1 MKHNIKITA
10 LLLVM
15 FLFTQLLGLAVIN
28 AYSPRTEKVFVNGT
42 VQNVTVQTEIPYGM
56 QPPEMKPWEA
66 FQSIGI
72 SIVLAVVIMF
82 FLMKKRAD
90 LLLRI
95 WFFSVVAISM
105 AIALNAFFMKL
116 DFLSGTQMLAFV
128 LAFPL
133 AFYKIFQ
140 RNIIIHNA
148 TELLIY
154 PGIAVIFVPMLNVL
168 AAAALLALIAV
179 YDVYAV
185 WHSGFMQKLAK
196 FQMQQ
201 LKVFTGF
208 FIPYMAKKD
217 RAIISRIKSLPQK
230 EQINKFK
237 KLKIKVNLAIL
248 GGGDITF
255 PLIFAGV
262 ILRASGIWHA
272 LIVPLFAT
280 LALLLLFAVA
290 KKGKFY
296 PAMLFLSPAC
306 ILAWLVG
313 MLF

>member
-1 MKHNIKITA
+1 MKHNLKITA
-10 LLLVM
+10 LLLAM

-28 AYSPRTEKVFVNGT
+28 AYSPRIEKVFVNGT

-56 QPPEMKPWEA
+56 QPPEMQPWEA
-66 FQSIGI
+66 LQSIGV
-72 SIVLAVVIMF
+72 SIILAVIIMF

-90 LLLRI
+90 LLLRV
-95 WFFSVVAISM
+95 WLFSVVVISI
-105 AIALNAFFMKL
+105 AIAFNAGFMKL
-116 DFLSGTQMLAFV
+116 SFLSGTQMLAFV

-154 PGIAVIFVPMLNVL
+154 PGIAVIFVPILNVW

-196 FQMQQ
+196 FQMNQ

-208 FIPYMAKKD
+208 FVPYVAKKD
-217 RAIISRIKSLPQK
+217 RIIIERMKSLPQK
-230 EQINKFK
+230 EKMQKFK

-262 ILRASGIWHA
+262 ILRTSGLLHA
-272 LIVPLFAT
+272 IIVPLAAT

-306 ILAWLVG
+306 ILAWLIG

>member
-1 MKHNIKITA
+1 
-10 LLLVM
+10 M
-15 FLFTQLLGLAVIN
+15 FLFAQLLGLAVIH
-28 AYSPRTEKVFVNGT
+28 AYSPQQEQVVNATTGAIEDVIT
-42 VQNVTVQTEIPYGM
+42 TPPLPYGM
-56 QPPEMKPWEA
+56 QPPEMQPRDA
-66 FQSIGI
+66 FTSIII
-72 SIVLAVVIMF
+72 SIIIATLILF
-82 FLMKKRAD
+82 FLMKKKAN

-95 WFFSVVAISM
+95 WLFSVVTISM
-105 AIALNAFFMKL
+105 AIVFNAFLSKL
-116 DFLSGTQMLAFV
+116 SFLSNVQMLAFV

-133 AFYKIFQ
+133 AFYKIFLP
-140 RNIIIHNA
+140 NKITHNL

-154 PGIAVIFVPMLNVL
+154 PGIAAVFVPILNIW
-168 AAAALLALIAV
+168 AAAGLLVAIAL

-185 WHSGFMQKLAK
+185 WHSGFMQKLAN

-208 FIPYMAKKD
+208 FVPYVAKKD
-217 RAIISRIKSLPQK
+217 RAKIARIKALPQK
-230 EQINKFK
+230 ERGRILKR
-237 KLKIKVNLAIL
+237 LKIKVNLAIL
-248 GGGDITF
+248 GGGDVTF

-262 ILRASGIWHA
+262 ILRASGWI
-272 LIVPLFAT
+272 P
-280 LALLLLFAVA
+280 ALLISVISTVALFLLFAFA